1 VAQLCDL
8 FQRAETVDQECL
20 RINSAASTGE
30 HRRLL
35 GVELTARGLESFS
48 FYNPSL
54 TEIVKLP
61 NWKHSDRMIWPP
73 AKIPLSVLVA
83 TSMIA

>member
-1 VAQLCDL
+1 
-8 FQRAETVDQECL
+8 L
-20 RINSAASTGE
+20 R
-30 HRRLL
+30 L
-35 GVELTARGLESFS
+35 VELTARGLESFS

-73 AKIPLSVLVA
+73 AKIPLSVLVV

>member
-1 VAQLCDL
+1 M
-8 FQRAETVDQECL
+8 L
-20 RINSAASTGE
+20 RIDSAASAAE
-30 HRRLL
+30 RQRLRR
-35 GVELTARGLESFS
+35 VELTARSLESFS

-73 AKIPLSVLVA
+73 AKIPLSVLVV